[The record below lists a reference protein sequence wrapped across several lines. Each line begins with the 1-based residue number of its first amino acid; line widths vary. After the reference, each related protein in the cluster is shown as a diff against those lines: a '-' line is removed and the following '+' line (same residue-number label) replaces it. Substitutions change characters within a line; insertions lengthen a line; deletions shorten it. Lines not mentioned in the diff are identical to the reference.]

1 MTQDA
6 TVTKLLPNGM
16 AEVVVARSTACG
28 GNCSSCEACMFQSEL
43 KAVAHDRIGVQPG
56 QKVVIQSKTS
66 RVFGAAVLVYVM
78 PLILALLGYFAAY
91 AAGAAEGLCIVC
103 CFAGVL
109 LGAAIIVLSQRLKKS
124 ENSITFD
131 IVQLNEKREA
141 V

>member
-78 PLILALLGYFAAY
+78 PLLFFLAGYALAAVIGWGEGGRIALSFGALILSA
-91 AAGAAEGLCIVC
+91 V
-103 CFAGVL
+103 VL
-109 LGAAIIVLSQRLKKS
+109 VLSQRMRKKKDP
-124 ENSITFD
+124 ITFE
-131 IVQLNEKREA
+131 IVG
-141 V
+141 